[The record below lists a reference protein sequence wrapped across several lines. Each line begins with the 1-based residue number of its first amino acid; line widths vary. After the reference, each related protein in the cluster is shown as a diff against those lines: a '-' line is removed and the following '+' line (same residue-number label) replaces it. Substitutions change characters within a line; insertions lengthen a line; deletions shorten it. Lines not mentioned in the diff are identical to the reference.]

1 VTTCYF
7 PLKTEVNWPPEWQ
20 TNLLFFI
27 FFSFL
32 QAASPRWEP
41 QIAVLCE
48 AGQIYQP
55 QYLSEEGRWV
65 TDLSKKTT
73 GATCLRDKMDL
84 LDYCKK
90 VSVSLYSNP
99 PPSIFF
105 YILYL
110 IELQGKSQREAAWK
124 IAISIALCI
133 WKSGSAAPCLVE
145 IAHTPCGQGWVVV
158 LDGGGENVILWPWL
172 TLDWGSRMQPHQQS
186 RKYWVT
192 YKKKMH
198 IYVHI

>member
-1 VTTCYF
+1 MIRS
-7 PLKTEVNWPPEWQ
+7 
-20 TNLLFFI
+20 TNLWFI
-27 FFSFL
+27 RICKYS

-90 VSVSLYSNP
+90 VSK
-99 PPSIFF
+99 
-105 YILYL
+105 
-110 IELQGKSQREAAWK
+110 E
-124 IAISIALCI
+124 IAIRIEI
-133 WKSGSAAPCLVE
+133 QVE
-145 IAHTPCGQGWVVV
+145 
-158 LDGGGENVILWPWL
+158 
-172 TLDWGSRMQPHQQS
+172 
-186 RKYWVT
+186 
-192 YKKKMH
+192 
-198 IYVHI
+198 